1 MGHAAMSEPALVKKT
16 TSLRVNNFDL
26 IRLLAATQVL
36 ISHLFMTFFDAPSA
50 TDGGF
55 GYFIFFICINLPG
68 VPIFFAISGYLISL
82 SWERSGSLSTYAHNR
97 FLRLFP
103 ALWLCL
109 IVTIL
114 VMLASGYL
122 ASVEFDVQ
130 DFLRWIFWQSTIGQT
145 YTIGML
151 HGFGHGGA
159 PNGALWSIPV
169 EMQFYVALPLI
180 YLVLPKKSPRLFI
193 VGIALLVLVMAVV
206 SEWLVGQDIT
216 TKWGFRLRVVTCLPY
231 IYMFLLGVLI
241 QRLRHQLMPLLRN
254 MLIPWLA
261 FYIGVASLLHF
272 EYGWPLHV
280 RLGSNNPPIFL
291 AMILAM
297 TTISAAYTLP
307 TLSKKILRGND
318 ISYGVYIYHM
328 VFINLVLYLE
338 IAGAALQAIIVVL
351 ATYTAATLS
360 WLFLERPSLSLKRHT
375 LRTDGPTTAA
385 KGTVGS

>member
-1 MGHAAMSEPALVKKT
+1 MSEPALVKKSS
-16 TSLRVNNFDL
+16 SLRVNNFDL

-50 TDGGF
+50 ADGGLL
-55 GYFIFFICINLPG
+55 YFLFFVCINLPG

-82 SWERSGSLSTYAHNR
+82 SWERSGSAGTYAHNR

-109 IVTIL
+109 IVTII
-114 VMLASGYL
+114 VMWASGYL

-130 DFLRWIFWQSTIGQT
+130 DFIRWIFWQSTIGQT

-169 EMQFYVALPLI
+169 EMQFYIALPLI
-180 YLVLPKKSPRLFI
+180 YMVLPRKSPRAFLAGLVII
-193 VGIALLVLVMAVV
+193 VLAFALL
-206 SEWLVGQDIT
+206 SEWMVSSLDIHS
-216 TKWGFRLRVVTCLPY
+216 KWGFRLRVVTCLPY

-241 QRLRHQLMPLLRN
+241 QRLRHHLMPLLRN
-254 MLIPWLA
+254 MFIPWLA
-261 FYIGVASLLHF
+261 FYIGFASILH
-272 EYGWPLHV
+272 YGYDWPLHI
-280 RLGSNNPPIFL
+280 RLGSNNPPVFL
-291 AMILAM
+291 SMILAM

-307 TLSKKILRGND
+307 GLSSRILRGND

-338 IAGAALQAIIVVL
+338 IAGLALQTIIVVV
-351 ATYTAATLS
+351 ATYGAATLS
-360 WLFLERPSLSLKRHT
+360 WIFLERPSLALKRRT
-375 LRTDGPTTAA
+375 LRTDGPTTST
-385 KGTVGS
+385 KGH